1 MGRSAAADVYCWGEL
16 MFEQDVRQ
24 AALFAKKAF
33 ESMATNG
40 VPATPPNYQLWY
52 SYHVGQNADLVDEIN
67 AAAKT
72 GRPVDGEACA
82 SLVQKFVEVEDTS
95 ELVSE
100 ITDAIGSVT
109 DQARDSLKQAGED
122 AERFSES
129 LAGFSGEVADHNSDG
144 DLQKIIQ
151 NMIAETKEMVQR
163 TIELETQLSESSQE
177 IASLKSELES
187 TTAEARTDMLTGIG
201 NRMAFQS
208 FLCKAVADA
217 EGGNDK
223 LSLIIG
229 DVDHFKS
236 FNDRWGHPFGDQV
249 LKLISFCIEQ
259 LVPETGLAA
268 RYGGEEFAIVLP
280 ETHLDEA
287 VQLAEQIRRDIS
299 SKRIRRTDSGED
311 VGQITVS
318 FGVAQFS
325 EADSSDDLISRADQ
339 ALYDAK
345 NSGRNQVKRAA

>member
-1 MGRSAAADVYCWGEL
+1 
-16 MFEQDVRQ
+16 MFEQDARQ

-52 SYHVGQNADLVDEIN
+52 SYHVGQNPELVDEIN
-67 AAAKT
+67 ELAK
-72 GRPVDGEACA
+72 GDAPVSGEACA
-82 SLVQKFVEVEDTS
+82 ALVQRFVEAEDAS
-95 ELVSE
+95 ELVGE
-100 ITDAIGSVT
+100 ITDAIGSAT
-109 DQARDSLKQAGED
+109 AQARDSLKQAGED

-129 LAGFSGEVADHNSDG
+129 LAGFSGEVADRHSDG
-144 DLQKIIQ
+144 DLEAIIQ
-151 NMIAETKEMVQR
+151 NMIAETKEMVKR
-163 TIELETQLSESSQE
+163 TIDLETQLSESSQE

-187 TTAEARTDMLTGIG
+187 TAAEARTDMLTGIG

-208 FLCKAVADA
+208 FLDKAVADA
-217 EGGNDK
+217 EGGNDA

-229 DVDHFKS
+229 DVDHFKN

-249 LKLISFCIEQ
+249 LKLISFCIDQ

-280 ETHLDEA
+280 ETKLDEA
-287 VQLAEQIRRDIS
+287 AQLAEQIRRDIS

-325 EADSSDDLISRADQ
+325 RADTSEDLISRADQ

-345 NSGRNQVKRAA
+345 NGGRNQVKRAA

>member
-1 MGRSAAADVYCWGEL
+1 

-52 SYHVGQNADLVDEIN
+52 SYHIGQNADLVDEIN
-67 AAAKT
+67 ELAK
-72 GRPVDGEACA
+72 GGAPVDGEACT
-82 SLVQKFVEVEDTS
+82 SLVEKFVEAEDTS
-95 ELVSE
+95 ELVNE
-100 ITDAIGSVT
+100 ITEAIGSAT

-129 LAGFSGEVADHNSDG
+129 LAGFSGEVADRNSDG
-144 DLQKIIQ
+144 DLQAIIQ

-208 FLCKAVADA
+208 FLDKAVAEA
-217 EGGNDK
+217 EDGKDNS

-249 LKLISFCIEQ
+249 LKLISYCIKQ
-259 LVPETGLAA
+259 LVPESGLAA

-280 ETHLDEA
+280 ETQLDEA

-325 EADSSDDLISRADQ
+325 QADSTDDFISRADQ

-345 NSGRNQVKRAA
+345 NGGRNQVKRAA